1 MRNTTRSVT
10 ELLMG
15 TAIGA
20 MVATTAIAE
29 LDIATLDGR
38 MLSEEEYAALVADA
52 MANNPPNDGET
63 LTIGFA
69 NLSRDIPFTQLVEQ
83 SVLENAERAG
93 IKVIVGDNK
102 LDGPE
107 ALSVAQSFAQ
117 RQVDAV
123 IEFQLDANFAPVI
136 MNEFNAIDAPV
147 VAMDIPMPGALFFGV
162 NNPQSGFIGGT
173 YLGQAAIA
181 KFGEEKA
188 KNEAYFVVGEVA
200 QAGAVVGMRTL
211 GQREGI
217 RTTLGLPDERM
228 LTIDT
233 TAAVEQAFSQM
244 NSVLARIPPGSPILL
259 TANNDQ
265 SVIGMLRAIEAQ
277 GRIED
282 AMGVGMGA
290 DENDTMIALGSM
302 VGSVAFFPER
312 YGNWTVPLSLAQLAG
327 QDLPDAVLITHAVVN
342 KTNIC
347 EYYDDQACLDADP
360 NVSFEYSYPAEAF
373 DALLADIKAD
383 PDYAE
388 ALDVLP

>member
-1 MRNTTRSVT
+1 MRNVRTSLTALLIGSALCALTT
-10 ELLMG
+10 
-15 TAIGA
+15 
-20 MVATTAIAE
+20 TTALAD
-29 LDIATLDGR
+29 LDIASLDGR

-52 MANNPPNDGET
+52 MANNPPNDGQT

-93 IKVIVGDNK
+93 IEVIVGDNK

-181 KFGEEKA
+181 KYGQEQAKA
-188 KNEAYFVVGEVA
+188 EAYFVVGEVA
-200 QAGAVVGMRTL
+200 QAGAVVRMRTL

-217 RTTLGLPDERM
+217 KHTLGLPDERM
-228 LTIDT
+228 ITIDT
-233 TAAVEQAFSQM
+233 TASVEQAFSQM

-290 DENDTMIALGSM
+290 DENDTMMALDSM

-327 QDLPDAVLITHAVVN
+327 QELPDAVLITHTVVN

-347 EYYDDQACLDADP
+347 EYYSDKECMDADP
-360 NVSFEYSYPAEAF
+360 TVSFVYEYPAAAF
-373 DALLADIKAD
+373 DALLASIKAD